1 MPNQYIAIIG
11 DLINSKKSSRRD
23 ILQAQLVTAFNQ
35 LNEKYSNIIV
45 SKLTITLG
53 DEFQVLLQANRE
65 IFQLIDD
72 IQRLVDHPIRFGIG
86 YGPITTEINPEVSL
100 GADGPA
106 YWHARTA
113 IELLEHN
120 NYKGVLR
127 QAFVGLDK
135 KDDVVNTL
143 LLLTD
148 TIRSG
153 WTKTQTFVF
162 DGLLAES
169 IYQPTFNQK
178 RMAEKLDLSDSA
190 FSKRLQSGNIK
201 IYLLGRV
208 QLGDLLEEA
217 NH

>member
-162 DGLLAES
+162 NGLLAES

-178 RMAEKLDLSDSA
+178 RMAAKLDLSDSA

-201 IYLLGRV
+201 IYLHGKV
-208 QLGDLLEEA
+208 QLGDLIEEA
-217 NH
+217 SH